1 MWNDLTFALRT
12 FRRQPTFTIAA
23 IATLAIG
30 IGATTAIFSIVNA
43 ALLRPLPYP
52 RVQDVRVLGTTMTDG
67 RPTTGK
73 VSPMELGRLL
83 DPSLSLAAVA
93 AGTSTFEATVIG
105 QDGTPRALSAAGV
118 GEGFFELFGLPMA
131 LGRAFT
137 HQEHAPSTAPNG
149 PPPVVVISYRLW
161 RGLFG
166 GDPSIVNKT
175 LDVLELGGGGVR
187 IVGVAAPAFDTP
199 HGTDAWYN
207 LRIDLP
213 AATAG
218 STPGSQGH
226 SLDGYVRIKPG
237 ARSERFGRELDTVMN
252 RIAGEFPFVA
262 KYRVYTSKTLVQATV
277 GDLGATLIIVFT
289 ASALLLL
296 LACVNVTN
304 LLLAR
309 AAVRAREIAIR
320 AALGGS
326 PGRILRQLLTESVA
340 LAGAGAGVG
349 LALGFVSVRL
359 LLALGIST
367 LPRLERVPFDASVF
381 LFAFGVALTTGAL
394 VGLAPAL
401 RLLSTDL
408 KSVMNASGRSA
419 TGGRMHHRILGTMI
433 VSEIAL
439 AIVLV
444 AGAGWLVRSFANQEQ
459 TDPGFSS
466 AGRLAVNV
474 LVPFAKYNS
483 PEKVGSW
490 SRDVTDRLRAIP
502 AVSAVG
508 STSTFPLRRGRET
521 LGAVTYL
528 AFQDQLDDPDHPRPV
543 HPMSV
548 SPEYFDAMGIRM
560 IAGRGFTDDDRQHTT
575 GVAIVNR
582 TFVRKYLPGRDPLQ
596 ARFAVGYPTI
606 DPKSMMSIVGV
617 VDDVKYGSLAEA
629 VEPMYYAPQAQAPY
643 WQPTFVVK
651 TTNPDPRPLES
662 GIRAAVRGADP
673 QLLVRIDPVGSI
685 VASSVTL
692 QRLGMMLMVI
702 FAGIALCLA
711 AIGIYG
717 VIAYASA
724 QRVGEVATR
733 MALGATP
740 GHVFWLML
748 TQGRTLSAVGTVLG
762 VAGAFAAGRVISNQL
777 YQVRATDPLT
787 LISSAV
793 LVLIIAFTAIVI
805 PARRASRISPAHVLR
820 LD

>member
-12 FRRQPTFTIAA
+12 FRRQPAFTIAA

-52 RVQDVRVLGTTMTDG
+52 RAQDVRVLGTAMTDG

-73 VSPMELGRLL
+73 VSAMELARLL
-83 DPSLSLAAVA
+83 DRSLSLAAVA
-93 AGTSTFEATVIG
+93 AGTPTLEATVIG
-105 QDGTPRALSAAGV
+105 QDGSPMPLSAAGV

-137 HQEHAPSTAPNG
+137 HQEHVPSTEPNG
-149 PPPVVVISYRLW
+149 PPPAVVISYRLW

-166 GDPSIVNKT
+166 GDPSIVSKT
-175 LDVLELGGGGVR
+175 LDVLELGGGVR

-213 AATAG
+213 AATTG

-226 SLDGYVRIKPG
+226 SFDGYLRIKPG
-237 ARSERFGRELDTVMN
+237 TRSERLGRELDTVMS
-252 RIAGEFPFVA
+252 RIAREFPFVA

-326 PGRILRQLLTESVA
+326 RGRILRQLLTETVA
-340 LAGAGAGVG
+340 LAGAGAVVG

-359 LLALGIST
+359 LLALGISS
-367 LPRLERVPFDASVF
+367 LPRLESVPFDASVF

-408 KSVMNASGRSA
+408 TSVLNGSGRSA
-419 TGGRMHHRILGTMI
+419 TGGRVHNRILGTMI

-444 AGAGWLVRSFANQEQ
+444 AGAGWLVRSFANQQQ
-459 TDPGFSS
+459 TDPGFS
-466 AGRLAVNV
+466 AIGRLAVNI

-483 PEKVGSW
+483 PEKVGIW
-490 SRDVTDRLRAIP
+490 SREVTDRLRAIP
-502 AVSAVG
+502 TVKAVG

-521 LGAVTYL
+521 LASVTYL

-543 HPMSV
+543 HPISV
-548 SPEYFDAMGIRM
+548 SPEFFDAMGIRM
-560 IAGRGFTDDDRQHTT
+560 IAGRGFTDDDRQNTT
-575 GVAIVNR
+575 RVAIVNR
-582 TFVRKYLPGRDPLQ
+582 TFVRRYLPGRDPLNT
-596 ARFAVGYPTI
+596 RFAVGYPTI
-606 DPKSMMSIVGV
+606 DPRSLMSIIGV

-629 VEPMYYAPQAQAPY
+629 VEPMYYAPQAQSPY
-643 WQPTFVVK
+643 WQPTFVVN
-651 TTNPDPRPLES
+651 TTIADPRRLES

-673 QLLVRIDPVGSI
+673 RLLVRIDPVGSI

-692 QRLGMMLMVI
+692 QRLGMMLMGI
-702 FAGIALCLA
+702 FAAVALCLA

-740 GHVFWLML
+740 AHVFWLIT

-777 YQVRATDPLT
+777 YQVRATDPVT
-787 LISSAV
+787 LMSSAV
-793 LVLIIAFTAIVI
+793 LVLIIAGVAILI
-805 PARRASRISPAHVLR
+805 PAHRASRISPAHVLR

>member
-1 MWNDLTFALRT
+1 MWKDFTFALRA

-23 IATLAIG
+23 VATLAIG
-30 IGATTAIFSIVNA
+30 IGATTAIFSTVNA

-52 RVQDVRVLGTTMTDG
+52 RVQDLRVLGTAMTDG

-73 VSPMELGRLL
+73 VSAMELARLL
-83 DPSLSLAAVA
+83 DPSVSLAGVA

-105 QDGTPRALSAAGV
+105 RDGSPMPLSATGV

-131 LGRAFT
+131 LGRTFT
-137 HQEHAPSTAPNG
+137 HQEHVPSSGPNG
-149 PPPVVVISYRLW
+149 PPPAVVISHRLW
-161 RGLFG
+161 RSLFG
-166 GDPSIVNKT
+166 GDTSIAGKR
-175 LDVLELGGGGVR
+175 LDVLELGGGVQV
-187 IVGVAAPAFDTP
+187 VGVAAPAFDTP

-207 LRIDLP
+207 LRLDLP
-213 AATAG
+213 AAATG

-226 SLDGYVRIKPG
+226 SFDGYVRVKPG
-237 ARSERFGRELDTVMN
+237 TRSERLGRELATVMT

-262 KYRVYTSKTLVQATV
+262 KCRVYTSKTLVEATV
-277 GDLGATLIIVFT
+277 GDLSATLVIVFT

-320 AALGGS
+320 AALGAS
-326 PGRILRQLLTESVA
+326 RRRILRQLLTESVV
-340 LAGAGAGVG
+340 LAGAGTVVG
-349 LALGFVSVRL
+349 LALGLVSVRL
-359 LLALGIST
+359 LLAIGMSG
-367 LPRLERVPFDASVF
+367 LPRLDSVPFDGSVF
-381 LFAFGVALTTGAL
+381 LFAFGIALTTGAL

-408 KSVMNASGRSA
+408 KSVMNDSGRSA
-419 TGGRMHHRILGTMI
+419 TGGRMHNRILGTMI
-433 VSEIAL
+433 VTEIAL

-444 AGAGWLVRSFANQEQ
+444 AGAGWLVRSFANQQQ

-466 AGRLAVNV
+466 TGRLAATVM
-474 LVPFAKYNS
+474 VPFAKYNS
-483 PEKVGSW
+483 PEKVGAW
-490 SRDVTDRLRAIP
+490 SREVTGRLGAIP
-502 AVSAVG
+502 AVVAVG
-508 STSTFPLRRGRET
+508 STSTFPLRQGRET
-521 LGAVTYL
+521 LGSVTYL

-548 SPEYFDAMGIRM
+548 SPEFFDAMGIRM
-560 IAGRGFTDDDRQHTT
+560 IAGRGFTDDDRQNTAR
-575 GVAIVNR
+575 VAIVNR
-582 TFVRKYLPGRDPLQ
+582 TFVRRYLSGRDPLNV
-596 ARFAVGYPTI
+596 RFATGYPTI

-629 VEPMYYAPQAQAPY
+629 VEPIYYAPQAQEAY

-651 TTNPDPRPLES
+651 TAIADPRALES
-662 GIRAAVRGADP
+662 GIRGAVRAIDP
-673 QLLVRIDPVGSI
+673 QLLVRVDPVGSI

-692 QRLGMMLMVI
+692 QRLGMVLMVI
-702 FAGIALCLA
+702 FAGTALCLA

-724 QRVGEVATR
+724 QRAGEVATR

-740 GHVFWLML
+740 TNVFWLMA

-762 VAGAFAAGRVISNQL
+762 VVGALAAGRVVSSQL
-777 YQVRATDPLT
+777 YQVRVTDPLT
-787 LISSAV
+787 LIASAV
-793 LVLIIAFTAIVI
+793 LVLIIACAAVMI
-805 PARRASRISPAHVLR
+805 PAHRASRISPAHVLR